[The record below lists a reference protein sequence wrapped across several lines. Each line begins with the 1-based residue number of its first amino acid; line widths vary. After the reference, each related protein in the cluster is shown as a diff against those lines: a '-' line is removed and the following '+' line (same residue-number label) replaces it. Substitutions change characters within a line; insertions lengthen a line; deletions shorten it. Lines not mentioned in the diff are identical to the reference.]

1 MWIYVQPYI
10 NVFTFTS
17 FHVFDFSQWFTK
29 SATDNKKPTSAMLLC
44 LIAYYFVCEYGTQS
58 TVTELSQQWRWS
70 IFLIMSAYRV
80 NSPWIAYTTRH
91 ASNAF
96 IMMPV
101 LVSENIIRLYRVI
114 VDRWTL
120 ILWVSILSNAVS
132 KRKLL
137 LLIGCSL
144 LISKLDYGL
153 YIDHCVCDTCVL
165 WRWCF
170 QE

>member
-1 MWIYVQPYI
+1 MFSLLLHFMSLIFTIKSLLQRCCFVWLPIILYVS
-10 NVFTFTS
+10 V
-17 FHVFDFSQWFTK
+17 
-29 SATDNKKPTSAMLLC
+29 
-44 LIAYYFVCEYGTQS
+44 
-58 TVTELSQQWRWS
+58 ELSQQWRWS

-91 ASNAF
+91 ASNDF

-137 LLIGCSL
+137 LLVGCSL

-153 YIDHCVCDTCVL
+153 YMDYCVCDTCVL
-165 WRWCF
+165 WRWCY